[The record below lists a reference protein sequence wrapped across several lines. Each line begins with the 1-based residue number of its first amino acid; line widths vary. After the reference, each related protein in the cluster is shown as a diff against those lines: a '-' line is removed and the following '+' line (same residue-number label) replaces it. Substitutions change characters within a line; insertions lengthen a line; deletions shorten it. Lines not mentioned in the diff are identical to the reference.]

1 MGAHAP
7 KLWEHSFRADVNA
20 IRDLEISRGKKF
32 HKLTCYNSLLSAFI
46 TDKSRLCDQL
56 LDFFFFFCLIENSE
70 I

>member
-32 HKLTCYNSLLSAFI
+32 HKLTCYNSGILLQIKADCVASCL
-46 TDKSRLCDQL
+46 T
-56 LDFFFFFCLIENSE
+56 FFFFFCLIENSE